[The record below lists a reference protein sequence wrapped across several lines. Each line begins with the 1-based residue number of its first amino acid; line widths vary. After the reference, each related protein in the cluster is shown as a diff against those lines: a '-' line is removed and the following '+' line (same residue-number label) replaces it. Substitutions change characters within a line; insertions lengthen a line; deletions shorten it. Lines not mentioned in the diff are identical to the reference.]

1 MLVLLDGRRLNRPA
15 DDSSLLGTE
24 AVVDLESLERV
35 EIIRGPGSTLYGTN
49 AFYAVVNL
57 VTRTGAS
64 AKGAEGQLAFGS
76 FESGYASL
84 VGGAR
89 TAQGLDVFATASGYG
104 TAGPNLY
111 FPELDAPGVGDGH
124 AVGLDGDRFGRTLV
138 RLSKGD
144 FSAEGFYAT
153 RRKDIPTGSYDTVFG
168 DSRARTHEGGG
179 MLSAAYEHAFADLSR
194 VWATASYESFF
205 YEGDYPY
212 DDGLLSDYVRSRWV
226 TAEAQY
232 QQFVG
237 RHRLSVGGEARRNLR
252 LEVGVP
258 GTFED
263 RRSSWVLAGFLQ
275 GEFHFGERVTLY
287 AGGRYDHYQAFG
299 GTFNPRVAL
308 VTEPA
313 SGTYVKAS
321 YGRAFRAPSAYELYY
336 EDGSVTQKPALHL
349 EPERLETI
357 EVAVERRVRP
367 GLRAS
372 IAVYRT
378 QADDLIGLVTDPA
391 DDLLLYTNGETAR
404 STGVELG
411 LDGHLSSRLFARASY
426 AFQRAEEG
434 AEELRPVGSPRHV
447 AHLATSLSLFDGQ
460 LVPGV
465 EVHYLGGTNDTR
477 GCRGGAPRPRGADAA
492 VAAKGRRAPRGAGQ
506 AREPARHGILRP
518 RRRGAPPGSP
528 GAGRTHRLAQ
538 RPLALLAR
546 AASHDTRRH
555 SRDRRRRLPGGAR
568 PAGHARSGLGLRDRR
583 EPGQSRRQPRARR
596 RLQDLP
602 EADTGVAKRR
612 AGCALRSVEHEP
624 GPKSLLAGGARQA
637 GVGRRRFLAAGDR
650 LGPQPAT
657 GFLRERAAKGSTTVR
672 SRLWRSGR
680 GERRLRRRE
689 LDPDPEGIGEQ
700 LPATPPRL
708 SEAKEWWRRREL
720 NPRPKTSLRE
730 TLQV

>member
-1 MLVLLDGRRLNRPA
+1 MRTGRAGVAFVACLTLSLPLQAQESDAIISSASRYGQSTYEAPASVSVITREEMRRFGYRTLGEVLSAAGGMFTTYDRNYTYLTVRGLSKRGDFNTRVLVLLDGRRLNRPA

-336 EDGSVTQKPALHL
+336 EDGSVTQKPALQL
-349 EPERLETI
+349 EPERLETF

-434 AEELRPVGSPRHV
+434 DEELRPVGSPRHV

-465 EVHYLGGTNDTR
+465 EVHYLGGRTTLA
-477 GCRGGAPRPRGADAA
+477 GAEAAPHALAGLTLQWRPRA
-492 VAAKGRRAPRGAGQ
+492 VARLEVLAKLGNLLDT
-506 AREPARHGILRP
+506 EYSD
-518 RRRGAPPGSP
+518 PG
-528 GAGRTHRLAQ
+528 GEEHRQ
-538 RPLALLAR
+538 DLLAR
-546 AASHDTRRH
+546 DGR
-555 SRDRRRRLPGGAR
+555 
-568 PAGHARSGLGLRDRR
+568 
-583 EPGQSRRQPRARR
+583 
-596 RLQDLP
+596 
-602 EADTGVAKRR
+602 TGW
-612 AGCALRSVEHEP
+612 LSV
-624 GPKSLLAGGARQA
+624 RW
-637 GVGRRRFLAAGDR
+637 RF
-650 LGPQPAT
+650 
-657 GFLRERAAKGSTTVR
+657 
-672 SRLWRSGR
+672 
-680 GERRLRRRE
+680 
-689 LDPDPEGIGEQ
+689 
-700 LPATPPRL
+700 
-708 SEAKEWWRRREL
+708 
-720 NPRPKTSLRE
+720 
-730 TLQV
+730 